1 MSGCYKNAVR
11 VMQESSVLLVSC
23 IINYTKK
30 LLKPHGLSDFLFK
43 GFFLQHRKVENCTL
57 IEKYFHF
64 VLVIFKITFIMKVTE
79 LTSPL
84 FLHAQPGGSFSL

>member
-1 MSGCYKNAVR
+1 MRGAV
-11 VMQESSVLLVSC
+11 
-23 IINYTKK
+23 
-30 LLKPHGLSDFLFK
+30 
-43 GFFLQHRKVENCTL
+43 FLQPRKVENCTL

-64 VLVIFKITFIMKVTE
+64 VLDIFKITFIMKVTE